1 MGAHYTMDVMGGRTL
16 ALYDMAHLLA
26 NDPEYMGVSVRGA
39 QPIKGFQSAVKTTRA
54 ELLASLQ
61 SECGNAIE
69 ACAKEDTERFNNS
82 AADEAFHDVTQ
93 TYNLPVVYPKNAGI
107 LEDVEKLAPKAGYLL
122 AQAFPSLSPE
132 RADKILTET
141 KGPGG
146 GFLDNGSEFGV
157 YSRLNLYAAGR
168 CTEQIAAGK

>member
-1 MGAHYTMDVMGGRTL
+1 
-16 ALYDMAHLLA
+16 
-26 NDPEYMGVSVRGA
+26 
-39 QPIKGFQSAVKTTRA
+39 
-54 ELLASLQ
+54 LQ